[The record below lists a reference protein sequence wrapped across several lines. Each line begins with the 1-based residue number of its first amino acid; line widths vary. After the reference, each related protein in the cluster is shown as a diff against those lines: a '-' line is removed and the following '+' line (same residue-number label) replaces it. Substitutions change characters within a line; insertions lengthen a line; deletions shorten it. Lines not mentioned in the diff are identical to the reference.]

1 MYDGKYTVNQILAQI
16 LFFCNLPVFEMNWFT
31 VTNFYDWALAIPVF
45 VLQLYG
51 KYWFVARN
59 ICDNEAIANL
69 QKISHMR
76 IKIGLQYL
84 MPQFD
89 PVQPLPYPCFPMR
102 SMSSDE

>member
-59 ICDNEAIANL
+59 ICDNGALENIA
-69 QKISHMR
+69 KISR
-76 IKIGLQYL
+76 TWIELVYT
-84 MPQFD
+84 
-89 PVQPLPYPCFPMR
+89 Y
-102 SMSSDE
+102 